1 MSMLVDLNSDVG
13 ESFGV
18 WTLGDD
24 GHVLDYV
31 SSANIACG
39 FHAGDP
45 QVMLQTVR
53 LAHDRDV
60 AVGAHPGYP
69 DLAGFGRRAMTCTP
83 DEIYAFCL
91 YQIGALAALCYAEGV
106 PLCHVKAHG
115 ALYNQ
120 SARNTNIARALA
132 QATRDAAP
140 GLILLGLP
148 GSRHEAAARELGVPF
163 AAEVFADRAYQ
174 ADGSLVARSHAGSV
188 LHNPEVIAARV
199 IRMVA
204 EGTVVTEQG
213 DVIAIHADSIC
224 VHGDNPAACRILDTV
239 RRALDEA
246 GVHIIP
252 LREVLSL

>member
-1 MSMLVDLNSDVG
+1 MTTAIDLNSDVG

-24 GHVLDYV
+24 ARVLNRV
-31 SSANIACG
+31 TSANIACG

-45 QVMLQTVR
+45 QVMLATVKAAR
-53 LAHDRDV
+53 DRGV

-83 DEIYAFCL
+83 DEVYAFCL
-91 YQIGALAALCYAEGV
+91 YQIGALAAICRAEGV

-120 SARNTNIARALA
+120 SAKDPGLASALA
-132 QATRDAAP
+132 RATRDAAP

-148 GSRHEAAARELGVPF
+148 RSQHEAAAREAGIPF
-163 AAEVFADRAYQ
+163 AAEAFADRAYQ
-174 ADGSLVARSHAGSV
+174 ADGSLVTRTREGSV
-188 LHNPEVIAARV
+188 LHDPAAVAMRV
-199 IRMVA
+199 IRMVTR
-204 EGTVVTEQG
+204 GTVETAQG
-213 DVIAIHADSIC
+213 ESITIRADSIC
-224 VHGDNPAACRILDTV
+224 VHGDNSTSRQILETV

-246 GVHIIP
+246 DVDVRP
-252 LREVLSL
+252 LREVLSP

>member
-1 MSMLVDLNSDVG
+1 MSRLVDLNSDVG
-13 ESFGV
+13 ESFGE

-24 GHVLDYV
+24 AHVLDYV
-31 SSANIACG
+31 SSANVACG

-83 DEIYAFCL
+83 DEVYAFCL
-91 YQIGALAALCYAEGV
+91 YQIGALAAICQAEGV
-106 PLCHVKAHG
+106 RLSHVKAHG

-120 SARNTNIARALA
+120 SARNTNVARALA

-163 AAEVFADRAYQ
+163 AAEVFADRAYR

-188 LHNPEVIAARV
+188 LHDPEVIVARV
-199 IRMVA
+199 IRMM
-204 EGTVVTEQG
+204 TEETIETG
-213 DVIAIHADSIC
+213 HGEIVRVHADSVC
-224 VHGDNPAACRILDTV
+224 VHGDNPAALAIVKMV
-239 RRALDEA
+239 RRGLDGA
-246 GVHIIP
+246 GVHVGP
-252 LREVLSL
+252 LRNVLSL